1 MQESCAF
8 LKLYLKIKFLL
19 NWQRKGNP
27 EKKALLVF
35 FLSEFS
41 SLAGQKGARV
51 RRAWNISPS
60 SALAT
65 CVSRSA
71 VTSIIPFTVA
81 MESVT
86 SLLAEMLLESA
97 QVASAHYPAHWF
109 LAKLLVQLCR
119 KLGQEIYPDEKQ
131 HTLYRRW
138 GEKDTVIF
146 QPDQLPR

>member
-1 MQESCAF
+1 M
-8 LKLYLKIKFLL
+8 
-19 NWQRKGNP
+19 
-27 EKKALLVF
+27 
-35 FLSEFS
+35 
-41 SLAGQKGARV
+41 
-51 RRAWNISPS
+51 
-60 SALAT
+60 
-65 CVSRSA
+65 SRSA

-131 HTLYRRW
+131 HTLCKRW